1 VNRLTIFF
9 SVLLFLLTTT
19 AQVTIT
25 QADVEANIAL
35 GNTVTSFAD
44 TLGGSVDIGAPG
56 QSSWDFSGHQFQLE
70 FDATTVDNSNSP
82 SAATFSGATHTTYS
96 NPTFAGV
103 TSETWVHLSVG
114 GNAYS
119 DLGTFTTAEAFGF
132 TTNTTIV
139 INPAEVILQL
149 PLTFGASW
157 SQSGVRDVE
166 TEIVGLST
174 QNYSVDYTINRTVD
188 AWGTLTMP
196 NGTSE
201 GALRVKIE
209 TELTNNVTGSPITTN
224 MVSYLFIT
232 PSGNALT
239 VTAADP
245 NASDNGTI
253 DAEDVSWSYGNGT
266 PSDVEQIEELAA
278 DFNLSQNYP
287 NPFNPTTN
295 IRYSIPE
302 ASHVSLKVYDV
313 LGNEVAELVNE
324 ELNAGVYNSAFNAAN
339 LSSGIYFY
347 TLRAENFTA
356 TKKLMLVK

>member
-1 VNRLTIFF
+1 MKRLAIFF
-9 SVLLFLLTTT
+9 SVLLFLLTAS

-25 QADVEANIAL
+25 QADVEANIAM

-82 SAATFSGATHTTYS
+82 AAATFSGATHTTYS

-114 GNAYS
+114 GGAYS
-119 DLGTFTTAEAFGF
+119 DLGTFTTADAFGF
-132 TTNTTIV
+132 ITNTTIV

-149 PLTFGASW
+149 PLTFGATW
-157 SQSGVRDVE
+157 SQSGVRAVE

-174 QNYSVDYTINRTVD
+174 QNYSVDYTITRTVD

-196 NGTSE
+196 DGTSE

-209 TELTNNVTGSPITTN
+209 TELTNNVTGTPITTN
-224 MVSYLFIT
+224 SVSYLFIT
-232 PSGNALT
+232 PSGNAVT

-245 NASDNGTI
+245 NAPDNGTI

-266 PSDVEQIEELAA
+266 PSDVDQIEELAA
-278 DFNLSQNYP
+278 DFSLAQNYP

-295 IRYSIPE
+295 IRYAVSNMQF
-302 ASHVSLKVYDV
+302 VSLKVFDV
-313 LGNEVAELVNE
+313 LGQEVTTLVNE
-324 ELNAGVYNSAFNAAN
+324 VKPAGEYEIEFSGNG
-339 LSSGIYFY
+339 LSSGMYFY
-347 TLRAENFTA
+347 KIEAGNFVQ
-356 TKKLMLVK
+356 TKKMILIK